1 MEKDVSVIFQVLL
14 YDIESY
20 NNGRESFEIN
30 YHLLGKG
37 DLHETRFVLGKI
49 ILETMS
55 GGVVKGGRNAVKE
68 GRTQL
73 QPDVSEENGDLVLS
87 DLVKDAFEDRN
98 HKRSLSTSN
107 PEVKQ
112 EMVKKQKVVK
122 KSSLSK
128 LEGAIMN
135 SGVVEKVKLQKM
147 TEKHH
152 KIIETCQLP
161 QEETKVIQGIVS
173 GKEDDHL
180 QEQDVTLEMQEDVE
194 NDMCKD
200 NAKRHLKPQK
210 NAKHLLS
217 RYEVI
222 KKHLKNCN
230 FSQET
235 KLKHR
240 KVSET
245 KELHFSPQE
254 VVKVMQGIVS
264 GKEDDHLQ
272 EQDVTM
278 EMQED
283 VENDTCKDNAKRHLK
298 PQKNAK
304 HLLSRYEV
312 IEKPLKKCNF
322 SQEAKLKHR
331 KVSETKELHF
341 SPQEVVKEKHDKVL
355 VKEKGSRPLLSSF
368 FK

>member
-87 DLVKDAFEDRN
+87 DLVKDAFKDRN

-112 EMVKKQKVVK
+112 EMVKKQKLVE

-128 LEGAIMN
+128 QEGAIMN

-161 QEETKVIQGIVS
+161 QEETKVMQGIVS

-200 NAKRHLKPQK
+200 NAKRLKPQK

-217 RYEVI
+217 QYEVI
-222 KKHLKNCN
+222 KKH
-230 FSQET
+230 
-235 KLKHR
+235 
-240 KVSET
+240 
-245 KELHFSPQE
+245 
-254 VVKVMQGIVS
+254 I
-264 GKEDDHLQ
+264 
-272 EQDVTM
+272 
-278 EMQED
+278 
-283 VENDTCKDNAKRHLK
+283 
-298 PQKNAK
+298 
-304 HLLSRYEV
+304 
-312 IEKPLKKCNF
+312 KKCNF